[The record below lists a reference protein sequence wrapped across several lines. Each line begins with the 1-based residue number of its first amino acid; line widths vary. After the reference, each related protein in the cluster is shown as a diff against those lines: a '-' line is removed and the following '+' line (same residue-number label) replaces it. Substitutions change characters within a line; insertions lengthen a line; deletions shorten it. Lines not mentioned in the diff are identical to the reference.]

1 MKDALSIL
9 TFELP
14 KLLPVFTP
22 HYIYIC
28 IDIKLRN
35 EDIAFAVKLPFI

>member
-9 TFELP
+9 KFELP

-22 HYIYIC
+22 HYIYIK
-28 IDIKLRN
+28 IKLRN
-35 EDIAFAVKLPFI
+35 EDIAFAVNLPFI